1 MSFTQDVKLETSLLK
16 AEGDEARAELSALIQ
31 LTSSLSITHEGM
43 TLLVQTE
50 NAPVS
55 RCVYRLLRERFAEVR
70 IEPMVRRKMNL
81 HKNLVYIL
89 RVYGPVTDILKDLGI
104 YSARGLLDRP
114 LKTIVAKDNCARC
127 YLRGAF
133 MADGSV
139 NSPSTSSYHLEIK
152 AANPAHASFLMELLE
167 RFYIP
172 SKQIERRG
180 HSIVYVKAAEKIGDF
195 LRVIGADQQ
204 LMAFENERISR
215 DMSNNIQ
222 RLNNVDVANEVK
234 SMQAAGRQLEDIQ
247 LVEEHMDMRSMDPK
261 LKEVMELRRENP
273 EATLN
278 ELAELFLQKTGSL
291 VSKSGLKHRFVR
303 IHELAEKIRQV
314 EHNEQQ

>member
-55 RCVYRLLRERFAEVR
+55 RCVYRLLRERFADVR

-114 LKTIVAKDNCARC
+114 LKTIV
-127 YLRGAF
+127 
-133 MADGSV
+133 
-139 NSPSTSSYHLEIK
+139 
-152 AANPAHASFLMELLE
+152 
-167 RFYIP
+167 
-172 SKQIERRG
+172 
-180 HSIVYVKAAEKIGDF
+180 
-195 LRVIGADQQ
+195 
-204 LMAFENERISR
+204 
-215 DMSNNIQ
+215 
-222 RLNNVDVANEVK
+222 
-234 SMQAAGRQLEDIQ
+234 
-247 LVEEHMDMRSMDPK
+247 
-261 LKEVMELRRENP
+261 
-273 EATLN
+273 
-278 ELAELFLQKTGSL
+278 
-291 VSKSGLKHRFVR
+291 
-303 IHELAEKIRQV
+303 
-314 EHNEQQ
+314 